1 MNAGYRCSAPLFLYH
16 RKAHQVSSGISSFMS
31 DNRSALKWELQCA
44 GPAPVQGLSRVEVPV
59 PALWALCTAWPSAS
73 PSCTTSVLHM
83 LPCHKEGV
91 CVHCLHPADRSQPR
105 DSAVLHSRAEPSDGD
120 QRSTGVCNKHSQNL
134 VLQYIP
140 QSKRQQFSG
149 QVELMRWVM
158 FVYFNIPVPTRSDA
172 YVQQSEH
179 YKKTFIFTILDQM
192 ILG

>member
-1 MNAGYRCSAPLFLYH
+1 M
-16 RKAHQVSSGISSFMS
+16 
-31 DNRSALKWELQCA
+31 
-44 GPAPVQGLSRVEVPV
+44 
-59 PALWALCTAWPSAS
+59 
-73 PSCTTSVLHM
+73 
-83 LPCHKEGV
+83 
-91 CVHCLHPADRSQPR
+91 HCLHPADRSQPR

-158 FVYFNIPVPTRSDA
+158 FVSFNIPVPTRSDA